1 MIKRQ
6 TIRILLINQEN
17 RLLLMRAVDPTTT
30 GMDRT
35 ARAAFWCT
43 IGGKL
48 EHGETLEQAAA
59 RELYEETGFT
69 TDDVTLG
76 PIVWY
81 GRHEMIISG
90 RHIELDEKFIVGHL
104 KTNKQLSHHNFTEN
118 EKSVVTNAEWLSL
131 DEIINHVE
139 PIFPII
145 LKTKLPDIL
154 NKNYPLQPEWVDL
167 SLQA

>member
-30 GMDRT
+30 GMDRA

-48 EHGETLEQAAA
+48 EEGETLAQAAA

-69 TDDVTLG
+69 TDDVIFG

-90 RHIELDEKFIVGHL
+90 RHIELDEKFIVAYV
-104 KTNKQLSHHNFTEN
+104 KNNKHISHHNFTAN

-131 DEIINHVE
+131 YEIINHIE

-145 LKTKLPDIL
+145 LKTKLADVL
-154 NKNYPLQPEWVDL
+154 NKNYPLEPEWVDL
-167 SLQA
+167 SLQS